1 MPNLNTSKTGQTSC
15 SSWTEAA
22 VRGRQEAGGNKCQ
35 SSHNKIFPD
44 FMHQREKKK
53 YQGLSRAHSHLD
65 ANLIYLHWFLLLYQ
79 LFNSLLGNLT
89 GNVIPWMGHFN
100 HSILLASHKCSSLL
114 GGGTLIHQIPWC
126 LLCLPLAATICFGTA
141 ALWTARRHAVIFP
154 SDSTEKGKHIN
165 YSSLGADF
173 IYPSR
178 NEIFVCVCV

>member
-1 MPNLNTSKTGQTSC
+1 
-15 SSWTEAA
+15 
-22 VRGRQEAGGNKCQ
+22 
-35 SSHNKIFPD
+35 
-44 FMHQREKKK
+44 
-53 YQGLSRAHSHLD
+53 
-65 ANLIYLHWFLLLYQ
+65 
-79 LFNSLLGNLT
+79 
-89 GNVIPWMGHFN
+89 MGHFN

-141 ALWTARRHAVIFP
+141 ALWTASRHAVIFP

-178 NEIFVCVCV
+178 NEIFVCVCVCVSSAIFFLRHCRTAPSFACSRRDSAEYINFREENYFSTNYALHCMPWESQGRSSALFLHTCCIILHF